1 MKNSSSTKGA
11 RIFPSLAKPTARA
24 QARIRKMPQK
34 KVSPIPDSGPIRD
47 TLMALM
53 EATSKVLSRLAF
65 SSMAMV
71 VPMTKGEGATVMLK
85 AAIWRCIA
93 AFNASS
99 SPL

>member
-1 MKNSSSTKGA
+1 MIKNSTG
-11 RIFPSLAKPTARA
+11 PSRFRCMAKEMPIPDPM
-24 QARIRKMPQK
+24 IRKVPQK
-34 KVSPIPDSGPIRD
+34 KVSPMPESGPINA